1 MSLWVNANDIDLNI
15 KCKLGKA
22 VLLGAYIVISTFLFA
37 NFATEIEVW
46 ASFFVSNLVLFTL
59 LWWHLYKEKE
69 YSPFIS
75 VYIVFNFLF
84 FIIAPILQ
92 LRVIGN
98 KNADF
103 ITNLPYTP
111 RGIIY
116 ANVLVVIFTTFFF
129 GTYTL
134 LKKTRKTRVVKHNIE
149 SDKRLPLVLIGLL
162 GISLFVFIASYD
174 FVISEISRAGQT
186 SFSVGTTA
194 LLLWKKL
201 LFVVPLGGII
211 LSVQYYKNAKSSSKN
226 LLAIALVLMIFVML
240 LLWFKNPL
248 VEKRNALGPI
258 YISIIYLFIPG
269 IFNSNVKTMFFMFFT
284 MIIVFP
290 LSAIITHVRS
300 SLREIFIQPRLLLDE
315 FEGEG
320 IGEVFNTLHY
330 DAFINIV
337 ATINYVKY
345 EGFSYGYQLLS
356 AFLFFVPRKI
366 WPDKPTTT
374 GQLVGEHLID
384 SYGFNFSNLSNPMV
398 SEGYIN
404 FGVMGVILLAIALA
418 YTLVYLL
425 TWLQSSIL
433 LKKMMAFYFAIHLVF
448 FLRGDFA
455 NGFSYY
461 VGTLVGVMGIA
472 KILDY
477 FIKQGI
483 INQQKWKQSHIKK
496 A

>member
-1 MSLWVNANDIDLNI
+1 M
-15 KCKLGKA
+15 LGKLILII
-22 VLLGAYIVISTFLFA
+22 VYIVISTFLFA
-37 NFATEIEVW
+37 NFAAEIEVW
-46 ASFFVSNLVLFTL
+46 ASFFGSNLVLFAL
-59 LWWHLYKEKE
+59 LWWHLYREQD

-92 LRVIGN
+92 LRVIGS

-103 ITNLPYTP
+103 LTNLPYTSN
-111 RGIIY
+111 GIIY
-116 ANVLVVIFTTFFF
+116 ANVLIVIFTISFF
-129 GTYTL
+129 GAYTL
-134 LKKTRKTRVVKHNIE
+134 FKKTRKARAIKHNVE
-149 SDKRLPLVLIGLL
+149 SDRRLPLVLIGTL
-162 GISLFVFIASYD
+162 GISLLVFMASYG
-174 FVISEISRAGQT
+174 FVINEMSRAGWM
-186 SFSVGTTA
+186 SFSVGTTE
-194 LLLWKKL
+194 LLIWKKL

-211 LSVQYYKNAKSSSKN
+211 LSVQYYKSTRGSSKN
-226 LLAIALVLMIFVML
+226 LLAIALVLILFVML

-258 YISIIYLFIPG
+258 YISIIYLFIPRLL
-269 IFNSNVKTMFFMFFT
+269 NSNVKTMFFMFFT

-290 LSAIITHVRS
+290 LSAIITHAKS
-300 SLREIFIQPRLLLDE
+300 SMRAIFIQPRLLLDE

-337 ATINYVKY
+337 ATIDYVKY

-356 AFLFFVPRKI
+356 AFLFFVPRKV
-366 WPDKPTTT
+366 WPDKPIST
-374 GQLVGEHLID
+374 GQLVGEYLID
-384 SYGFNFSNLSNPMV
+384 NYGFNFSNLSNPMV

-404 FGVMGVILLAIALA
+404 FGIVGVVLLAIILA

-433 LKKMMAFYFAIHLVF
+433 MKKMMAFYFAIHLLF

-496 A
+496 V

>member
-1 MSLWVNANDIDLNI
+1 M
-15 KCKLGKA
+15 LGKLIL
-22 VLLGAYIVISTFLFA
+22 VFAYIVISTFLFA
-37 NFATEIEVW
+37 NFATEIGVW

-116 ANVLVVIFTTFFF
+116 ANVLVVIFTIFFF

-149 SDKRLPLVLIGLL
+149 SNKRLPLVLIGLL
-162 GISLFVFIASYD
+162 GISLFVFMASYG
-174 FVISEISRAGQT
+174 FVINEMSRAGWM
-186 SFSVGTTA
+186 SFSVGTTE
-194 LLLWKKL
+194 LLIWKKL

-211 LSVQYYKNAKSSSKN
+211 LSVQYYNSTRGSFKN
-226 LLAIALVLMIFVML
+226 LLTITFVLILFVML

-258 YISIIYLFIPG
+258 YISIIYLFIPRLL
-269 IFNSNVKTMFFMFFT
+269 NSNVKTMFFMFFT

-290 LSAIITHVRS
+290 LSAIITHAKS
-300 SLREIFIQPRLLLDE
+300 SMREIFIQPRLLLDE

-320 IGEVFNTLHY
+320 IREVFNTLHY

-337 ATINYVKY
+337 ATIDYVKY

-356 AFLFFVPRKI
+356 AFLFLYRVKFGPI
-366 WPDKPTTT
+366 SL
-374 GQLVGEHLID
+374 LVLD
-384 SYGFNFSNLSNPMV
+384 NLWEN
-398 SEGYIN
+398 
-404 FGVMGVILLAIALA
+404 IL
-418 YTLVYLL
+418 
-425 TWLQSSIL
+425 
-433 LKKMMAFYFAIHLVF
+433 
-448 FLRGDFA
+448 
-455 NGFSYY
+455 
-461 VGTLVGVMGIA
+461 
-472 KILDY
+472 
-477 FIKQGI
+477 
-483 INQQKWKQSHIKK
+483 
-496 A
+496 

>member
-1 MSLWVNANDIDLNI
+1 M
-15 KCKLGKA
+15 
-22 VLLGAYIVISTFLFA
+22 LLGAYVIISVFLFA
-37 NFATEIEVW
+37 NFATELEVW
-46 ASFFVSNLVLFTL
+46 ASFFVSNLVLFIL
-59 LWWHLYKEKE
+59 LWWHLFKERD

-92 LRVIGN
+92 LRVIGS

-103 ITNLPYTP
+103 LTNLPYTSS
-111 RGIIY
+111 GIIY
-116 ANVLVVIFTTFFF
+116 ANVLIVVFTISFF
-129 GTYTL
+129 GAYTL
-134 LKKTRKTRVVKHNIE
+134 LKKTRKTTLISFDIKSE
-149 SDKRLPLVLIGLL
+149 KRLPLVLVGIL
-162 GISLFVFIASYD
+162 GVSLFVFIASYD
-174 FVISEISRAGQT
+174 FVLNEMSRTGWG

-194 LLLWKKL
+194 LLIWKKL
-201 LFVVPLGGII
+201 LFVVPLGGVF
-211 LSVQYYKNAKSSSKN
+211 LSVQYYKGARRSSKN
-226 LLAIALVLMIFVML
+226 LLAIALVLILFVVL

-258 YISIIYLFIPG
+258 YISLIFLFIPRLL
-269 IFNSNVKTMFFMFFT
+269 NNNVKTMFFMFFT

-290 LSAIITHVRS
+290 LSAIITHTRS

-337 ATINYVKY
+337 ATIDYVKY
-345 EGFSYGYQLLS
+345 DGFSYGYQLLS
-356 AFLFFVPRKI
+356 AFLFFVPRKV
-366 WPDKPTTT
+366 WPDKPITT

-384 SYGFNFSNLSNPMV
+384 NYGFNFSNLSNPMV

-404 FGVMGVILLAIALA
+404 FGVVGVILLALALA
-418 YTLVYLL
+418 YTIVYLL
-425 TWLQSSIL
+425 NWLQSGIL
-433 LKKMMAFYFAIHLVF
+433 MKKMMAFYFAIHLLF

-461 VGTLVGVMGIA
+461 VGTLIGVMGIA
-472 KILDY
+472 RILDY

-483 INQQKWKQSHIKK
+483 INQKKWKQIQIKK
-496 A
+496 V

>member
-1 MSLWVNANDIDLNI
+1 M
-15 KCKLGKA
+15 GKA
-22 VLLGAYIVISTFLFA
+22 ILLGAYVIISVFLFA

-46 ASFFVSNLVLFTL
+46 ASFFVSNVVLFTL
-59 LWWHLYKEKE
+59 LWWHLFKERE

-92 LRVIGN
+92 LRVIGS

-103 ITNLPYTP
+103 LTNLPYTSS
-111 RGIIY
+111 GIIY
-116 ANVLVVIFTTFFF
+116 ANVLIVVFTISFFCA
-129 GTYTL
+129 YTL
-134 LKKTRKTRVVKHNIE
+134 LKKTRKTTLISFNIE
-149 SDKRLPLVLIGLL
+149 SEKRLPLVLVGILGL
-162 GISLFVFIASYD
+162 SLFVFIASYD
-174 FVISEISRAGQT
+174 FVINEMSRARWA
-186 SFSVGTTA
+186 SFSAGTTA
-194 LLLWKKL
+194 LLIWKKL
-201 LFVVPLGGII
+201 LFVVPLGGVF
-211 LSVQYYKNAKSSSKN
+211 LSVQYYKCARRSSKN
-226 LLAIALVLMIFVML
+226 LLAIALVLILFLLL

-258 YISIIYLFIPG
+258 YISIIFLFVPRLL
-269 IFNSNVKTMFFMFFT
+269 NNNVKTMFFMFFT

-290 LSAIITHVRS
+290 LSAIITHTRS

-320 IGEVFNTLHY
+320 VGEVFNTLHY

-337 ATINYVKY
+337 ATIDYVKY

-356 AFLFFVPRKI
+356 AFLFFVPRKV
-366 WPDKPTTT
+366 WPDKPITT

-384 SYGFNFSNLSNPMV
+384 NYGFNFSNLSNPMV

-404 FGVMGVILLAIALA
+404 FGVVGVILLALALA
-418 YTLVYLL
+418 YTIVYLL
-425 TWLQSSIL
+425 TWLQGGIL
-433 LKKMMAFYFAIHLVF
+433 MKKMMAFYFAIHLLF

-472 KILDY
+472 RILDY

-483 INQQKWKQSHIKK
+483 INQQKWKQIHIKK
-496 A
+496 V